1 MWFLIFLIS
10 SACRL
15 TAGYNYLV
23 VSPLFGHSHS
33 HFMGTIADTLT
44 EAGHNVTVL
53 MPIMDPDLE
62 NNTGLKSTTHVIKV
76 APDNRTAAM
85 FMQKAR
91 FSSRLWNLEPSAF
104 GMIKL
109 AMHLAQSFSW
119 QCEKV
124 LNDNAVMDTLH
135 GMQFDVGIAEPSDL
149 CGFGIFELLK
159 IKSTI
164 AATSCVHADH
174 VSKIVGV
181 PVAPS
186 YVPGSMSSK
195 SDVMDIM
202 GRLQNAI
209 QTLLGV
215 KFFEGLFDREVALF
229 REKYGPDFKGYEELL
244 AQVSYVFTNSN
255 PYLDYPHPTIHKA
268 IDIGGIAVS
277 LDAKKNKLP
286 QNIDEILNIR
296 KTNVVISFGSI
307 VKSCYMPE
315 DYKESLL
322 KVFESMPNTTFIWK
336 YELEE
341 SPIVAHLPNVHL
353 FAWLPQ
359 NALLADPRISAFVSH
374 GGLGSTN
381 EIAHMGKPA
390 VMVPLFADQSRNAN
404 MLAKHGGALVLEK
417 YDIANHTKVAEA
429 IQKITSDQRFVDH
442 GWLSVSRFCFFGEIL
457 SKL

>member
-1 MWFLIFLIS
+1 MRWFLILLIS
-10 SACRL
+10 AAYRL
-15 TAGYNYLV
+15 TAGYNYLI

-119 QCEKV
+119 QCESEHIRAAQNKIHNCGYFMCPRRSC
-124 LNDNAVMDTLH
+124 LEDCWSASCSQLCSRAQIYAM
-135 GMQFDVGIAEPSDL
+135 IAQ
-149 CGFGIFELLK
+149 K
-159 IKSTI
+159 
-164 AATSCVHADH
+164 
-174 VSKIVGV
+174 
-181 PVAPS
+181 
-186 YVPGSMSSK
+186 
-195 SDVMDIM
+195 
-202 GRLQNAI
+202 
-209 QTLLGV
+209 
-215 KFFEGLFDREVALF
+215 ALVQ
-229 REKYGPDFKGYEELL
+229 ELL

-268 IDIGGIAVS
+268 IDIGGIA
-277 LDAKKNKLP
+277 
-286 QNIDEILNIR
+286 NIDEILNVR

-353 FAWLPQ
+353 FAWIPQ

-442 GWLSVSRFCFFGEIL
+442 GKFLIFHV
-457 SKL
+457 